1 MGESEV
7 EELQSELKVLKNEI
21 QESLVGIK
29 EYLLTYADNPFLV
42 EQKPGGSADRSRG
55 GESGG
60 GSDQKAEDD
69 ASRPPP
75 NVSSVSQ
82 AASTAPT
89 AAPVNPTPVQPP
101 PPAWPVSNPVAA
113 PVNPMPVQPP
123 PPAWPVSNPVAA
135 PVNPMPIQPPPPAAP
150 ADSPAPI
157 KPAPRAAPVD
167 VSQPARE
174 TRALRSPIDDAE
186 PGPTDSPADVFPEAV
201 EPSPS
206 FVPSNGSGFRDLPGA
221 TVRAGGYPALEED
234 EEVYGDVMTDQLP
247 EINYGEAS
255 RRRPLQPANGRT
267 KVKYLDDRRSDQ
279 NIRENP
285 PEPSSDP
292 VDSDEETDLVT
303 VAMLAPWLEESMA
316 KIGKTR
322 IKTLL
327 KLYADIGG
335 ISQQRR
341 NLLLQMLQL
350 ENSTSKAPASAKM
363 KDSLQVLA
371 NLETILTRSKSD
383 PTGAAMLA
391 MYLSSSGS
399 SEGSA

>member
-1 MGESEV
+1 M
-7 EELQSELKVLKNEI
+7 
-21 QESLVGIK
+21 
-29 EYLLTYADNPFLV
+29 
-42 EQKPGGSADRSRG
+42 
-55 GESGG
+55 
-60 GSDQKAEDD
+60 
-69 ASRPPP
+69 
-75 NVSSVSQ
+75 
-82 AASTAPT
+82 
-89 AAPVNPTPVQPP
+89 
-101 PPAWPVSNPVAA
+101 
-113 PVNPMPVQPP
+113 
-123 PPAWPVSNPVAA
+123 
-135 PVNPMPIQPPPPAAP
+135 
-150 ADSPAPI
+150 
-157 KPAPRAAPVD
+157 D

-255 RRRPLQPANGRT
+255 RRSPLRPANGRT

>member
-89 AAPVNPTPVQPP
+89 AAPVNPTP
-101 PPAWPVSNPVAA
+101 A
-113 PVNPMPVQPP
+113 QPP

-135 PVNPMPIQPPPPAAP
+135 PVNPMPIQPPRPAAP

-201 EPSPS
+201 EPSLS

-255 RRRPLQPANGRT
+255 RRSPLRPANGRT